1 MRNMRLQ
8 LAIEAAQAAGAL
20 LKSGFGKVCTIQNKE
35 GRHNLVTEYDVRC
48 EKLIIE
54 FLKAKDPNASILA
67 EESGRS
73 TDSSDHLW
81 IIDPLDGTV
90 NFAHK
95 IPFFC
100 VSIAYAEGCDVKLG
114 VIYNPITDE
123 LFTAEKGKG
132 AFFNGQR
139 LQVTQNT
146 SLEEAMTATGFP
158 YCTNENPQGCID
170 HFANFCHQGLPIRL
184 LGSAALHLAYV
195 ASGRLDAFW
204 EVLLNAWDYAAG
216 MLMVTEA
223 GGMATRYNGAPLND
237 WQEGNVLATN
247 KHLHTYFQ
255 ESLR

>member
-1 MRNMRLQ
+1 MRLQ
-8 LAIEAAQAAGAL
+8 LAIEAAKTAGDML
-20 LKSGFGKVCTIQNKE
+20 RTGYGKSCTVNNKE
-35 GRHNLVTEYDVRC
+35 GRHNLVTEYDLRC

-54 FLKAKDPNASILA
+54 MLQAKDPDASILA
-67 EESGRS
+67 EESGHS
-73 TDSSDHLW
+73 TKSSNHMW

-90 NFAHK
+90 NFAHH

-100 VSIAYAEGCDVKLG
+100 TSIAYAESNDVKLG
-114 VIYNPITDE
+114 VIYNPLTDE
-123 LFTAEKGKG
+123 LFTAEQGKG
-132 AFFNGQR
+132 AFLNGHR

-146 SLEEAMTATGFP
+146 SLDEVMTATGFP
-158 YCTNENPQGCID
+158 YCTNENPRKCID

-195 ASGRLDAFW
+195 AAGRLDAFW

-223 GGMATRYNGAPLND
+223 GGMATRYDGTPLCD
-237 WQEGNVLATN
+237 WQEGTTLATN

-255 ESLR
+255 EALK